1 MDGLNLIATW
11 NEPFSLDGEEL
22 SYVIYVI
29 NTASGVQKEVTA
41 VNTSRYVHIEPIG
54 ERDCAEYQFVVFSDN
69 DYSRSKI
76 NISEQEHIPTGT
88 IKLNFN
94 EPMTFMDILSYSN
107 IGNLTIP
114 KQVINC
120 RCII

>member
-1 MDGLNLIATW
+1 MDGLNLVVTW

-29 NTASGVQKEVTA
+29 NTASGVQKEVTV
-41 VNTSRYVHIEPIG
+41 VNISRYVLIEPIG

-69 DYSRSKI
+69 DYSRSKT

-94 EPMTFMDILSYSN
+94 EPMTS
-107 IGNLTIP
+107 
-114 KQVINC
+114 
-120 RCII
+120 